1 MIRRP
6 PRSTLWHTLFPYTTL
21 FRSLTTDRLRLRP
34 PRPEDADAIHRL
46 VNDWGIVRMLSQLPF
61 PYPRTLAHEWI
72 ASVTAQ
78 LADDRAH
85 HFVVLLPAE
94 SGDDTLIGCV
104 GLRLDAEPGRGDL
117 GYWIGRRFWGQGF
130 AREAAGRVATWGL
143 ANLAIERLSASVA
156 TVNPASAAV
165 LRRIGFRETG
175 TGAQHFAAR
184 GGEHPVLL
192 FEADRHDLH
201 ITAPVLSHIGP
212 SHIAPSRI
220 LLVAAAALVDREGR
234 VLLARRPEGKRLAGL
249 WEFPGGKIEGAET
262 PEEALARELG
272 EELGIDVA
280 DGCMA
285 PFGFASHDYGDLH
298 LLMPL
303 FLCRRWSGTATG
315 REGQRI
321 EWIRPQNLP
330 DYPMTPAGKP
340 LIPLLRNFL

>member
-1 MIRRP
+1 MAP
-6 PRSTLWHTLFPYTTL
+6 PVTLATA
-21 FRSLTTDRLRLRP
+21 RLRLRP
-34 PRPEDADAIHRL
+34 PAPADADAIHRL

-61 PYPRTLAHEWI
+61 PYPRTLADQWI

-85 HFVVLLPAE
+85 HFAVLHDE
-94 SGDDTLIGCV
+94 TLVGCV
-104 GLRLDAEPGRGDL
+104 GLRLDAAPGRGDL
-117 GYWIGRRFWGQGF
+117 GYWIGCRFWGRGF
-130 AREAAGRVATWGL
+130 AREAVGRVATWGL
-143 ANLAIERLSASVA
+143 ANLDIERLSAAVA
-156 TVNPASAAV
+156 TDNPASAAV
-165 LRRIGFRETG
+165 LRRIGFRAAGEG
-175 TGAQHFAAR
+175 RQHFAAR
-184 GGEHPVLL
+184 GGEHPTLL
-192 FEADRHDLH
+192 FEADRDDLH
-201 ITAPVLSHIGP
+201 LTAAPIASAPDASAPGAPARPAPAHV
-212 SHIAPSRI
+212 APSRI
-220 LLVAAAALVDREGR
+220 LLVAAAALIDREGR

-272 EELGIDVA
+272 EELGIEIA

-321 EWIRPQNLP
+321 EWVRPQNLP

>member
-1 MIRRP
+1 MAAP
-6 PRSTLWHTLFPYTTL
+6 VT
-21 FRSLTTDRLRLRP
+21 LTTDRLRLRP
-34 PRPEDADAIHRL
+34 PGAGDADAIHRL

-61 PYPRTLAHEWI
+61 PYPRTLADEWI
-72 ASVTAQ
+72 ASVSAQ
-78 LADDRAH
+78 LAADQAH

-94 SGDDTLIGCV
+94 GGDDTVIGCV
-104 GLRLDAEPGRGDL
+104 GLRLDAAPGRGDL

-143 ANLAIERLSASVA
+143 ANLAIERLVA
-156 TVNPASAAV
+156 VAAADNPASGAV

-175 TGAQHFAAR
+175 TGTQHFAAR
-184 GGEHPVLL
+184 GAEHPTVL
-192 FEADRHDLH
+192 FEADRDDLH
-201 ITAPVLSHIGP
+201 VTAAAPAHA
-212 SHIAPSRI
+212 APSRI
-220 LLVAAAALVDREGR
+220 LLVAAAALIDREGR

-272 EELGIDVA
+272 EELGIEIA

-321 EWIRPQNLP
+321 EWVRPERLP

>member
-1 MIRRP
+1 MAP
-6 PRSTLWHTLFPYTTL
+6 PVTLATE
-21 FRSLTTDRLRLRP
+21 RLRLRP
-34 PRPEDADAIHRL
+34 PRAEDADAIHRL

-61 PYPRTLAHEWI
+61 PYPRTLADEWI

-78 LADDRAH
+78 LAADRAH
-85 HFVVLLPAE
+85 HFVALH
-94 SGDDTLIGCV
+94 DDAVVGCV
-104 GLRLDAEPGRGDL
+104 GLRLDTEPGRGEL

-130 AREAAGRVATWGL
+130 AREAVGRVATWGL
-143 ANLAIERLSASVA
+143 ANLHIERLSAAVA
-156 TVNPASAAV
+156 TDNPASAAV

-175 TGAQHFAAR
+175 TGTRHFAAR
-184 GGEHPVLL
+184 GAEHPTLL
-192 FEADRHDLH
+192 FEADRDDLH
-201 ITAPVLSHIGP
+201 VTAATPTHA
-212 SHIAPSRI
+212 APSRI
-220 LLVAAAALVDREGR
+220 LLVAAAALIDREGR

-249 WEFPGGKIEGAET
+249 WEFPGGKIEGLET

-272 EELGIDVA
+272 EELGIEIA

-303 FLCRRWSGTATG
+303 FLCRRWSGTAAG

-321 EWIRPQNLP
+321 EWVRPQNLS